1 MYNYYVISLLSALEL
16 FEGDEHTFQCDHGI
30 RIDKITNII
39 WYVAGDGCAGG
50 STVDYGVIKR
60 EWYCDR
66 LKGRAVLTP
75 TNLTISGLQ
84 TTEDGEV
91 KCTAEDNFAD
101 PIGEYNT
108 FNVTIKGE

>member
-1 MYNYYVISLLSALEL
+1 ME
-16 FEGDEHTFQCDHGI
+16 FFKGDEHTFQCDHGI
-30 RIDKITNII
+30 PFQKITKII

-50 STVDYGVIKR
+50 GSVANGAITR
-60 EWYCDR
+60 AWYCDR
-66 LKGRAVLTP
+66 LKGRSVVTP

-91 KCTAEDNFAD
+91 KCTTEKDFTD

-108 FNVTIKGE
+108 FNVTIKGG